1 MKAKALSFVFISFS
15 ESGLFNALQP
25 IQIKNFFPLCA
36 SRSRLHIRSRGHPPT
51 PTCAQG
57 SHSDQQEIHNTIFVF
72 PQENA
77 STGRPS
83 PRDGGRS
90 WPHC

>member
-36 SRSRLHIRSRGHPPT
+36 SRSRLHIVPAAIRRRRHALKDHT
-51 PTCAQG
+51 PTSRKSITRFLFFRKKMRQPDDLLHGTAA
-57 SHSDQQEIHNTIFVF
+57 V
-72 PQENA
+72 P
-77 STGRPS
+77 
-83 PRDGGRS
+83 

>member
-1 MKAKALSFVFISFS
+1 MKAKVLSSVFITFS
-15 ESGLFNALQP
+15 ESGLFNGLQP
-25 IQIKNFFPLCA
+25 IQIKNFLLSGA

-72 PQENA
+72 PQ
-77 STGRPS
+77 
-83 PRDGGRS
+83 
-90 WPHC
+90 